1 MSVST
6 LIPVNLTP
14 AAASSNGDFKIA
26 DTGMLMTA
34 TVRIMSSAFEA
45 FANVDEPSKQ
55 RHVQSTKAAVWSP

>member
-14 AAASSNGDFKIA
+14 AVTSSNGDLKIA
-26 DTGMLMTA
+26 EIGMLMTA
-34 TVRIMSSAFEA
+34 TVRMMSSAFEA
-45 FANVDEPSKQ
+45 FAKVDEPSKQ